1 MPELEW
7 AKRHTWQSWRER
19 YRKNRERLD
28 PVIDELVKKRPPP
41 TDGKGL
47 FPYDRR
53 ANKHRLNAFMR
64 AQMREEDEDE
74 DDDEEGEFR
83 WMHSDEEEEGMDYDD
98 YNDVPSGVEVPRRN
112 PKRQTRPGPRERT
125 ASPAESR
132 GRARTDAR
140 SARSGRI
147 PPSEFDHDDDHNE

>member
-1 MPELEW
+1 M
-7 AKRHTWQSWRER
+7 
-19 YRKNRERLD
+19 
-28 PVIDELVKKRPPP
+28 IDELVEKRPPP
-41 TDGKGL
+41 MDGKGL

-74 DDDEEGEFR
+74 DEEGEFR
-83 WMHSDEEEEGMDYDD
+83 WMHDEEEEGMDDDD

-112 PKRQTRPGPRERT
+112 PRRQTRPGPRERT

-132 GRARTDAR
+132 GPRTDAR